1 MTNIS
6 RAQATQKTKK
16 TYAGLQTTKRTP
28 LKAIAQKLK
37 LRKKPTMPKTNAKTS
52 TRKSTKKI
60 SSKKTKGKPYRIEHI
75 EIEGLNLRYL
85 IREGTDKSTPLFLI
99 NGIGANL
106 ELCIPFVETLHE
118 KEVII
123 FDIPGTGG
131 SEDPLKVRRFKGI
144 ARLASKFLDALGY
157 GQVDVAGVS
166 WGGALA
172 QQFAHQYPKR
182 TRRLI
187 LAATTPGM
195 VMVPAKFKV
204 LYNMITPKR
213 YISKNFM
220 RKVAGKIYGGRI
232 RRNPNLVEDLSATII
247 PPRARGYVYQLL
259 AGLGWTSFHW
269 LHTVEQPTLI
279 LAGDDDPLVRPV
291 NAKIMSLLIP
301 NCRLEIIPGGGHL
314 FLLHN
319 SKAVTPTI
327 RDFLNMPDVNLD
339 DLESEHEKEEW
350 AELR

>member
-1 MTNIS
+1 MLRKITSLTAGKSNKQHAKPLNLAS
-6 RAQATQKTKK
+6 SKKRTMSKNTQKASVTTLESKRKSKSRISNIEAKPSTAKK
-16 TYAGLQTTKRTP
+16 K
-28 LKAIAQKLK
+28 KASSKGRPYTIDYLEVDGLK
-37 LRKKPTMPKTNAKTS
+37 LR
-52 TRKSTKKI
+52 
-60 SSKKTKGKPYRIEHI
+60 
-75 EIEGLNLRYL
+75 YL
-85 IREGTDKSTPLFLI
+85 LREGTDGKTPLLLI

-106 ELCIPFVETLHE
+106 ELCIPFIETLHE

-131 SEDPLKVRRFKGI
+131 SEDPIKVRRFKGI
-144 ARLASKFLDALGY
+144 AKLANTLLDRLGY

-187 LAATTPGM
+187 LAATTAGM
-195 VMVPAKFKV
+195 VMVPAKLNV

-213 YISKNFM
+213 YISKTFM

-232 RRNPNLVEDLSATII
+232 RRNPDLVHELSAKII

-269 LHTVEQPTLI
+269 LHTVEQPTMI
-279 LAGDDDPLVRPV
+279 LAGGDDPLVRPV

-301 NCRLEIIPGGGHL
+301 NCKLEIIPGGGHL

-319 SKAVTPTI
+319 AKAVTPMI
-327 RDFLNMPDVNLD
+327 REFLNKPDINLD
-339 DLESEHEKEEW
+339 ELEE
-350 AELR
+350 